1 MNVYP
6 RNPSGLKK
14 AFKRKIKTSINK
26 EIKEFNGN
34 RDDIGR
40 ETILLHFHCYH
51 FQKKKKVKIYS
62 ENRKCEEN
70 EKTLRKQEKQE
81 RTFGNM
87 MTEIK
92 NNQ

>member
-1 MNVYP
+1 M
-6 RNPSGLKK
+6 
-14 AFKRKIKTSINK
+14 
-26 EIKEFNGN
+26 EIEMILGEKQYLYTFTV
-34 RDDIGR
+34 
-40 ETILLHFHCYH
+40 TIF
-51 FQKKKKVKIYS
+51 KKKNVKIYS

>member
-1 MNVYP
+1 MEIGMILGEKQYFYTFTVTI
-6 RNPSGLKK
+6 
-14 AFKRKIKTSINK
+14 FK
-26 EIKEFNGN
+26 
-34 RDDIGR
+34 
-40 ETILLHFHCYH
+40 
-51 FQKKKKVKIYS
+51 KKKKVKIYS